1 MNEENITALF
11 SIKGEDP
18 ELEKFSK
25 GHFGDTEVFWWDAK
39 EQRKGGNGKEKKCKK
54 SLTRIKWL
62 RFTNG
67 FIDTFLESSSDED
80 KKSMLFIT
88 LETVR

>member
-11 SIKGEDP
+11 SIKGEDL

-25 GHFGDTEVFWWDAK
+25 GHSGDTEVFWWDAK
-39 EQRKGGNGKEKKCKK
+39 EQRKGGNGKEKKYKK
-54 SLTRIKWL
+54 SFTRIKWL

-88 LETVR
+88 FETVR

>member
-1 MNEENITALF
+1 MIQ
-11 SIKGEDP
+11 KC
-18 ELEKFSK
+18 
-25 GHFGDTEVFWWDAK
+25 FGGM
-39 EQRKGGNGKEKKCKK
+39 QRNKEKEGMEKRKKCQK
-54 SLTRIKWL
+54 SFTRIKWL